1 MKNSNLYQSIENE
14 SNLWYLVRGK
24 TGCSVY
30 NPIKLLIGIFVSAVL
45 PIFFLVSEISASDI
59 IPYGNAAWIYDGTY
73 DNSGKKGPLKPGL
86 FASSLN
92 SFNDNAGAGHEITQL
107 FIYGGDVECPSS
119 EEITS
124 NPDVLNNSNSTYYNY
139 YPKDFTSKPLTWD
152 KYTQGNKVASSFS
165 SSQIYAP
172 GKQFPQKDGSY
183 LVTDLSGIR
192 KAVYKILVIDG
203 DVSFGGYAQGLNK
216 MTETQARAFA
226 DKVSIA
232 VCSDQSI
239 DGVQFDIEPFSF
251 TGEGGALSGNGQKY
265 FYQQIAKNFAGW
277 FGREYSSAKGIN
289 SDLSSDPIHAVSIKH
304 PNGRFLSIFASANKA
319 TQDVKDIYVRFG
331 NFYFIV
337 SLYDLDS
344 TPGGQLTEPEK
355 YKKLITSQIEKINDC
370 SIPYQLAIPGAA
382 SVHEFE
388 SADGKPSGV
397 KQLDYVK
404 IVFEVIDSLEIRNN
418 PNFKGIAI
426 WSWNQAIWWKGHKF
440 EPSSPPKDVI
450 SYLQKNL

>member
-1 MKNSNLYQSIENE
+1 MKSSLDN
-14 SNLWYLVRGK
+14 VRK
-24 TGCSVY
+24 
-30 NPIKLLIGIFVSAVL
+30 PFIRALLFTIIAILLLL
-45 PIFFLVSEISASDI
+45 PEISASDI

-73 DNSGKKGPLKPGL
+73 NNEGSKGPLKPGL
-86 FASSLN
+86 FASNLN
-92 SFNDNAGAGHEITQL
+92 SFNDNAEAGHEITQL
-107 FIYGGDVECPSS
+107 FIYGGDIECPSS
-119 EEITS
+119 DEIVS
-124 NPDVLNNSNSTYYNY
+124 HPDVLNDSNSAYYNY
-139 YPKDFTSKPLTWD
+139 YPKDFTPKPLTWD
-152 KYTQGNKVASSFS
+152 KYTKDNKVVSAFG
-165 SSQIYAP
+165 SSQVYAP

-203 DVSFGGYAQGLNK
+203 DVSSGGYAQGLNK

-277 FGREYSSAKGIN
+277 FKKEYYSVKGIN
-289 SDLSSDPIHAVSIKH
+289 PDPSSDPIHAVSAKH
-304 PNGRFLSIFASANKA
+304 PNGRFFSIFASANKV
-319 TQDVKDIYVRFG
+319 TQDVKDIYDRFR

-355 YKKLITSQIEKINDC
+355 YKKLITRQIEKINA
-370 SIPYQLAIPGAA
+370 SAIPYQLAIPGAA

-388 SADGKPSGV
+388 SVDGKNSGV

-404 IVFEVIDSLEIRNN
+404 TVFESINSLKIRNT
-418 PNFKGIAI
+418 PNFKGMAI

-440 EPSSPPKDVI
+440 EPPSPPKDVI
-450 SYLQKNL
+450 NYLQKNL